1 VSRLIFASPQKFVET
16 QLLALFCRSWI
27 SEPIRLE
34 ESCGFFCLC
43 QADRRSLQHTQ
54 FLFIIC
60 SLLYDGGRTNR
71 LGDAA
76 AAALIHLPVSG

>member
-16 QLLALFCRSWI
+16 QLPAFVFPELDF
-27 SEPIRLE
+27 EPIRLE

-43 QADRRSLQHTQ
+43 QSGQTVSLQRTQ

-60 SLLYDGGRTNR
+60 SRGQLALLYDGAQT
-71 LGDAA
+71 D
-76 AAALIHLPVSG
+76 